1 MTQNAGGSATNSGI
15 NYQNRCAAYYLA
27 MMLSNSTESDSI
39 GIKPIDIVRVAFE
52 ANCPIDDFVVE
63 TTDTIFYFQAKRSSK
78 AQNSYTARFLLIMFF
93 GYRDRQKGFFWEHK
107 STAIDIDTK
116 DFSRVPLTYGINK
129 LASIVYTSNTIGY
142 QDMRRHG

>member
-63 TTDTIFYFQAKRSSK
+63 TTDAIFYFQAKRSIFESSK
-78 AQNSYTARFLLIMFF
+78 FVYCSVPSDNV
-93 GYRDRQKGFFWEHK
+93 FW
-107 STAIDIDTK
+107 I
-116 DFSRVPLTYGINK
+116 SR
-129 LASIVYTSNTIGY
+129 
-142 QDMRRHG
+142 